1 MASETIDISEHQ
13 NGAKR
18 RVVRHTFYGR
28 DQKEAKH
35 NERAHKRSDSFL
47 KAALSGRRFKG
58 IRLSVRKPKRSKRR

>member
-13 NGAKR
+13 DGVKR

-28 DQKEAKH
+28 SQQEAKH
-35 NERAHKRSDSFL
+35 NERAHKRSDKFL
-47 KAALSGRRFKG
+47 KAALSGRPFKG